1 MSIPSTHIDP
11 TDGSSKPAQSL
22 DGNAP
27 EVALPSARLIT
38 DGQFERAGSDLTITG
53 PDGDIVF
60 VTDYFATAIRPDL
73 VSPDGAQL
81 LAPALVQS
89 FLAPLAPAQYAQAA
103 PAAVASAPIGQVA
116 DIDGTAIAVRA
127 DGSRVTLGQGDPV
140 YEGDVI
146 ETGGDGSAIRMVFS
160 DQTEFSLGAD
170 ARLALDQLVFNP
182 DTQSGSAQFSILKG
196 VFIFASGQI
205 AKTDNTDM
213 TVSTPVATIGIRGT
227 EVAGRVAEG
236 DSQFTIIDGAIQV
249 TTRAG
254 SVTLDDDGETT
265 QVAGND
271 ALPSDPVILTPA
283 QFEQAYGQVSGV
295 VSTYFDDQTRP
306 GTPGSAP
313 GGGLSPADPAGD
325 DQADPLPGGSG
336 DRAETGTVAGTT
348 MLASTLP
355 ADPATGAGI
364 APPVSQTSPF
374 ASDPGAYTPVFEP
387 FNTGSGTPAAD
398 PSPVG
403 GYGGGVPGANSV
415 GSAAGQGL
423 GPEPATTEEAV
434 AAAPG
439 IDFADGITF
448 SGVDNSGGGPGG
460 FSLGPGGGPGNG
472 AGDPAGPVQVSF
484 PLPAGAPGTPGSPA
498 VPAPVADDGGTAG
511 SPPLDVPSNGSSE
524 SPFRSGSGDSDFGGG
539 NPYVSQPFGY
549 AGPQLGDAVFDLVA
563 GDPVSTDTGADVPA
577 DDPNTAGVATVD
589 TGDAGDTGATDDSGD
604 SGTPGNG
611 LPPPDGPVEE
621 TVADIQLTVSNATRS
636 TRFQDMTHSFELP
649 NSGPDSGTVVGGDEM
664 DLPRVPDDAEITVA
678 RDAEG
683 DVEVKLASDWND
695 VKNIRAESDTA
706 ADIHVENFV
715 HADVHFGDG
724 GDSRI
729 TLVDAKRGFIT
740 TGDGDD
746 RVEVSGQSFSTAW
759 SNLFDVRTGDGD
771 DVMVFGGAPN
781 GNSELFF
788 DGGDGVDTLFITGPD
803 ESFDLSSGKVQI
815 ANVERI
821 DISGKDDATL
831 TIPSDLLKGLE
842 GIINPLTETAQTLVV
857 DGDAGDTIDLQGD
870 GWEPGETVE
879 IDGEGYTLYEHASG
893 MTVAAD
899 DDVTVV

>member
-1 MSIPSTHIDP
+1 MSIPSSHVDP
-11 TDGSSKPAQSL
+11 TNGFPNPAQSL
-22 DGNAP
+22 AGRAP
-27 EVALPSARLIT
+27 EVTLPSAQLIT
-38 DGQFERAGSDLTITG
+38 DGQFERAGADLKVSG
-53 PDGDIVF
+53 PDGQAVV
-60 VTDYFATAIRPDL
+60 VTDYFAASTPPDL
-73 VSPDGAQL
+73 ISPDGTQIL
-81 LAPALVQS
+81 TPALVQS
-89 FLAPLAPAQYAQAA
+89 FMAPLAPAQYAQAA
-103 PAAVASAPIGQVA
+103 PVAGAAAPIGQVI
-116 DIDGTAIAVRA
+116 DIQGDAVAVRA

-146 ETGGDGSAIRMVFS
+146 ETAGDASAIRMVFS

-271 ALPSDPVILTPA
+271 TLPSDPVILTPA

-295 VSTYFDDQTRP
+295 VSTYFQPTQP
-306 GTPGSAP
+306 GTPGNAP
-313 GGGLSPADPAGD
+313 GGGTAPGEPAGEESTE
-325 DQADPLPGGSG
+325 PLPSGSG

-364 APPVSQTSPF
+364 LPPVSPPSPF
-374 ASDPGAYTPVFEP
+374 VSDPSAYTPLFEP
-387 FNTGSGTPAAD
+387 F
-398 PSPVG
+398 SPV
-403 GYGGGVPGANSV
+403 A
-415 GSAAGQGL
+415 SAAGSSPSAGGASGL
-423 GPEPATTEEAV
+423 GLPGASPDSGSGGQETGGGSETSEEIVV
-434 AAAPG
+434 AAIPG

-448 SGVDNSGGGPGG
+448 SGVGGSGGGPGG
-460 FSLGPGGGPGNG
+460 FNLGPSGGPANG
-472 AGDPAGPVQVSF
+472 PGDPVGPVQVSF
-484 PLPAGAPGTPGSPA
+484 PGSVGVPGTPGAPV
-498 VPAPVADDGGTAG
+498 VPAPGADEPAPVN
-511 SPPLDVPSNGSSE
+511 SPPLDVPSNGASE
-524 SPFRSGSGDSDFGGG
+524 SPFRSGSGGSDFGGD

-563 GDPVSTDTGADVPA
+563 GDPVSAESGSDLPA
-577 DDPNTAGVATVD
+577 DDPNTAGVV
-589 TGDAGDTGATDDSGD
+589 TGGDGTTDNDPPPPPPEAGDG
-604 SGTPGNG
+604 
-611 LPPPDGPVEE
+611 

-636 TRFQDMTHSFELP
+636 TRFQDLTYSFDLP
-649 NSGPDSGTVVGGDEM
+649 NGGPDSTTVVGGDEM
-664 DLPRVPDDAEITVA
+664 DLPRVGDDAEIEVA

-683 DVEVKLASDWND
+683 DVKLELTSPWNS

-706 ADIHVENFV
+706 ADIHIDNFV

-724 GDSRI
+724 GDSHI

-759 SNLFDVRTGDGD
+759 SNLFDVRTGDG
-771 DVMVFGGAPN
+771 N
-781 GNSELFF
+781 
-788 DGGDGVDTLFITGPD
+788 
-803 ESFDLSSGKVQI
+803 
-815 ANVERI
+815 
-821 DISGKDDATL
+821 
-831 TIPSDLLKGLE
+831 
-842 GIINPLTETAQTLVV
+842 
-857 DGDAGDTIDLQGD
+857 
-870 GWEPGETVE
+870 
-879 IDGEGYTLYEHASG
+879 
-893 MTVAAD
+893 
-899 DDVTVV
+899 